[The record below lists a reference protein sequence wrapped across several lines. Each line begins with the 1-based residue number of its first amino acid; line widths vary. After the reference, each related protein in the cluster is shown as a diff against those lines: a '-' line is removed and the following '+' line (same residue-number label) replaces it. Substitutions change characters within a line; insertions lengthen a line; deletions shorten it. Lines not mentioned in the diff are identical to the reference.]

1 MKEDRMDELIRDLAR
16 DGYNPPPEASR
27 DEMWRRIRAAR
38 KAGRLSSGD
47 VALTEAGDPGVPG
60 DLPADVIPF
69 RRRAQRWAWRALP
82 VAALLLLS
90 FGLGRLSLVYQR
102 PAATVATRQ
111 AETKA
116 PAGGPAKLQAPGE
129 SRTPGSLAAASPSEQ
144 RTPDA
149 AAPVNRTFALN
160 TARPGSSQPQ
170 PQPHSSMYRLAAAQ
184 TLGQAE
190 LLLTSFRADARQR
203 GVVDPQLAQW
213 AGDVLSS
220 TRLLIDSPAGRDP
233 KLRPLLEDLELVLVQ
248 IVQLRAAPDARPGDA
263 ELVDRALQ
271 ERDILPRLR
280 TAVPAGASAQT

>member
-1 MKEDRMDELIRDLAR
+1 
-16 DGYNPPPEASR
+16 
-27 DEMWRRIRAAR
+27 
-38 KAGRLSSGD
+38 
-47 VALTEAGDPGVPG
+47 
-60 DLPADVIPF
+60 
-69 RRRAQRWAWRALP
+69 
-82 VAALLLLS
+82 
-90 FGLGRLSLVYQR
+90 
-102 PAATVATRQ
+102 
-111 AETKA
+111 
-116 PAGGPAKLQAPGE
+116 
-129 SRTPGSLAAASPSEQ
+129 
-144 RTPDA
+144 
-149 AAPVNRTFALN
+149 
-160 TARPGSSQPQ
+160 
-170 PQPHSSMYRLAAAQ
+170 MYRLAAAQ

>member
-1 MKEDRMDELIRDLAR
+1 MKEDRMDELFRDLAR
-16 DGYNPPPEASR
+16 DTYNPPAEAPR
-27 DEMWRRIRAAR
+27 DEMWGRIRAAR

-47 VALTEAGDPGVPG
+47 VALTDAGDPQAADTQA
-60 DLPADVIPF
+60 DLIPF
-69 RRRAQRWAWRALP
+69 RRRIPRWAWRALP

-102 PAATVATRQ
+102 PATPVATRQ
-111 AETKA
+111 PLTKA
-116 PAGGPAKLQAPGE
+116 PAGVPAKLQAPGE

-144 RTPDA
+144 RTPEA
-149 AAPVNRTFALN
+149 AAPVNPAFALN
-160 TARPGSSQPQ
+160 TARPRQPQ
-170 PQPHSSMYRLAAAQ
+170 PQPRSSMYRLAAAQ

-263 ELVDRALQ
+263 ELVDHALQ